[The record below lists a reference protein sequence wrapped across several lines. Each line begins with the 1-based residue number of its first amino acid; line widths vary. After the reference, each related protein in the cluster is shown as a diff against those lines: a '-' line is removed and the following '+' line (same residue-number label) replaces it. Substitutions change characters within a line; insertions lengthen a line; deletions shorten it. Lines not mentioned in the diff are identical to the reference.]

1 MESERERIQYLC
13 SIHWELYKSVF
24 VVSDSI
30 DCKCVYVCVC
40 VCVWR
45 GCVRALLSCVCVRT
59 RACVRACVSACV
71 RACVCVCVCV
81 RACVRACVCECV
93 RARIQAIMRV
103 RGCCVSMYVSFTL
116 VCMTKYVYNV
126 LLCFRLLCEYLFIPC
141 FFLIK

>member
-1 MESERERIQYLC
+1 M
-13 SIHWELYKSVF
+13 
-24 VVSDSI
+24 
-30 DCKCVYVCVC
+30 
-40 VCVWR
+40 
-45 GCVRALLSCVCVRT
+45 RALLSSVCVRT

-81 RACVRACVCECV
+81 CVRAFVRVCVCV

-126 LLCFRLLCEYLFIPC
+126 LLCYRLLCEYLCIPC